1 MVGKK
6 LQYLILHQKIL
17 ESIWILESLDSED
30 SLVWKNQDHP
40 EISRFVINVRIQSKF
55 PQL

>member
-6 LQYLILHQKIL
+6 LQYLLHRKIL

-40 EISRFVINVRIQSKF
+40 EISRFVKNVHIQSKF
-55 PQL
+55 TQL